1 MACSNDTWRQQSRNM
16 PWIIMV
22 FPVSCKAYVS
32 DRRGLLMAEKW
43 GENSSSSWSLDFHQT
58 INIGDVYDLPVRQG
72 RITHQQS
79 GSIQLMFP
87 TLNAYLQTGSDCQF
101 SGEPF
106 LLIWLPA
113 FSLLQISS
121 SLAYVME
128 LYTKRMLARDL
139 VELESLSLFWTT

>member
-1 MACSNDTWRQQSRNM
+1 VAFSHIIQSAR
-16 PWIIMV
+16 
-22 FPVSCKAYVS
+22 
-32 DRRGLLMAEKW
+32 LLNKWSRKFSVDEKW

-106 LLIWLPA
+106 LLI
-113 FSLLQISS
+113 
-121 SLAYVME
+121 
-128 LYTKRMLARDL
+128 
-139 VELESLSLFWTT
+139 